1 MVLPEKNLSSPPPQK
16 KKKAVGL
23 ALSVRKNSGLA
34 RPKKKELAPF
44 EIENRGASVIGQG
57 QPLVQPVQAEGADSV
72 GSGAGS
78 EQPSLGPCPPVA
90 ARPTDVLGGGW
101 ACAAQDQVRCVH
113 LRTSTVSGVVGSP
126 ASHRVSNK
134 QP

>member
-57 QPLVQPVQAEGADSV
+57 Q
-72 GSGAGS
+72 
-78 EQPSLGPCPPVA
+78 
-90 ARPTDVLGGGW
+90 RT
-101 ACAAQDQVRCVH
+101 AAQILWELGTPMPADLPDRTVEARRWAGRALRRFGCAMQVH
-113 LRTSTVSGVVGSP
+113 I
-126 ASHRVSNK
+126 
-134 QP
+134 

>member
-44 EIENRGASVIGQG
+44 EIENRGASPIGQG
-57 QPLVQPVQAEGADSV
+57 QAVLTP
-72 GSGAGS
+72 
-78 EQPSLGPCPPVA
+78 A
-90 ARPTDVLGGGW
+90 AVYVDNAVYLHLQ
-101 ACAAQDQVRCVH
+101 CA
-113 LRTSTVSGVVGSP
+113 
-126 ASHRVSNK
+126 
-134 QP
+134 

>member
-44 EIENRGASVIGQG
+44 EIENRGASVIRQG
-57 QPLVQPVQAEGADSV
+57 QPIMPVHRSGLAPPRAGITPNL
-72 GSGAGS
+72 GRRGAG
-78 EQPSLGPCPPVA
+78 
-90 ARPTDVLGGGW
+90 T
-101 ACAAQDQVRCVH
+101 
-113 LRTSTVSGVVGSP
+113 GS
-126 ASHRVSNK
+126 R
-134 QP
+134 

>member
-44 EIENRGASVIGQG
+44 EIENRGASVIRQG
-57 QPLVQPVQAEGADSV
+57 QLARCKLKLEPLCSETGYAPVMALANLVGRLRQQPPFCGRFDRIWPFLDNES
-72 GSGAGS
+72 
-78 EQPSLGPCPPVA
+78 
-90 ARPTDVLGGGW
+90 
-101 ACAAQDQVRCVH
+101 
-113 LRTSTVSGVVGSP
+113 RTG
-126 ASHRVSNK
+126 
-134 QP
+134 